1 MTDEE
6 TAFYTEVGK
15 RVTVHRTACGLTQ
28 AELAPKASLARSS
41 IANLEAGRQ
50 AVPIHKLD
58 EVARALGVP
67 LTSLLPGAVLD
78 EGRPLELKQ
87 AAEKARDALNG
98 FLALFEP
105 AADPAGAQPLT

>member
-50 AVPIHKLD
+50 AVPLYKLD
-58 EVARALGVP
+58 EVARALGISV
-67 LTSLLPGAVLD
+67 TSLLPGAEI
-78 EGRPLELKQ
+78 EGRPLKLKQ
-87 AAEKARDALNG
+87 AAEKARAALDE
-98 FLALFEP
+98 FLALF
-105 AADPAGAQPLT
+105 AAATDAGQGQQ